1 MREQFLF
8 RACRLFPQ
16 GSLLLGSVTRAV
28 LGEGALHSATA
39 QIHPFL
45 IAGWCGIVGT
55 ALNCLPVGCIDG
67 GRMMQVTILCFF
79 SPFFPLLFSP
89 LRHQPICLPPA
100 TFLAPGCVPQV
111 GVSS

>member
-1 MREQFLF
+1 M
-8 RACRLFPQ
+8 
-16 GSLLLGSVTRAV
+16 TRAV
-28 LGEGALHSATA
+28 LGEGALQSATA

-67 GRMMQVTILCFF
+67 GRMMQVTILFLF

-89 LRHQPICLPPA
+89 LRHQTVCLPPRPLLGSWMRA
-100 TFLAPGCVPQV
+100 ASWRVVLTAMCFLLLFGN
-111 GVSS
+111 G